1 MQLITEVQECISI
14 MDKELNHF
22 VEALL
27 VSAKKLNTVSLLNV
41 YVSYVHSVVS
51 HLGGA

>member
-1 MQLITEVQECISI
+1 

-27 VSAKKLNTVSLLNV
+27 VSATNLSTVPLLNV
-41 YVSYVHSVVS
+41 YVSYVHSAVAS
-51 HLGGA
+51 HLESA